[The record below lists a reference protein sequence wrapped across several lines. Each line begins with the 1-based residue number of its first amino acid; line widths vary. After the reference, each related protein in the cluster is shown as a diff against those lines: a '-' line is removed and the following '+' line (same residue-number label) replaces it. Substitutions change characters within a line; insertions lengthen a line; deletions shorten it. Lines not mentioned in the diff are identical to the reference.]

1 MSALNVELVAA
12 DRKVWSGEAS
22 MVRARSTEGEIGI
35 QAGHEPLLGEL
46 DAGGTVTVYT
56 DECKKVAAV
65 QGGFLS
71 VTAHKVSILG
81 EAAEWSDAIDRSA
94 AEKALSEAG
103 DFEAD
108 YDPARAVPR
117 RIEDV
122 LWTPVAETV
131 A

>member
-1 MSALNVELVAA
+1 MADIEVEFVTVE
-12 DRKVWSGEAS
+12 RRFWSGTAT
-22 MVRARSTEGEIGI
+22 MVVAKTTEGEIGI

-56 DECKKVAAV
+56 DEGKKIAAV

-71 VTAHKVSILG
+71 VTANKVSILG
-81 EAAEWSDAIDRSA
+81 EAAEWADAIDRAA

-103 DFEAD
+103 DDA
-108 YDPARAVPR
+108 AAAAAARGRLRAV
-117 RIEDV
+117 EK
-122 LWTPVAETV
+122 AG

>member
-1 MSALNVELVAA
+1 MADIEVEFVTVE
-12 DRKVWSGEAS
+12 RRFWSGTAT
-22 MVRARSTEGEIGI
+22 MVVAKTTEGEIGI

-56 DECKKVAAV
+56 DEGKKVAAV

-71 VTAHKVSILG
+71 VTGHKVSILG

-103 DFEAD
+103 DDAAVAAK
-108 YDPARAVPR
+108 ARGRLRA
-117 RIEDV
+117 IEK
-122 LWTPVAETV
+122 AG

>member
-1 MSALNVELVAA
+1 MADIEVEFVTVE
-12 DRKVWSGEAS
+12 RRFWSGTAT
-22 MVRARSTEGEIGI
+22 MVVAKTTEGEIGI

-56 DECKKVAAV
+56 DEGKKVAAV

-103 DFEAD
+103 DDAAAAAT
-108 YDPARAVPR
+108 ARGRLRA
-117 RIEDV
+117 IEK
-122 LWTPVAETV
+122 AG